1 MRILFSLLIVL
12 LFSTLVGCAS
22 SGGDSRKLEQALY
35 TYQSALRWSDIPGA
49 IAFVDPALR
58 EELALK
64 DIEARRWEQYQV
76 TGYYVQSSEMGED
89 EVKQVVELRLVN
101 RHTQVE
107 RSVIDRQVWR
117 WDRSAKAWWL
127 TTALPTLAR

>member
-1 MRILFSLLIVL
+1 MRTLISLMIILLLSSLA
-12 LFSTLVGCAS
+12 GCAS
-22 SGGDSRKLEQALY
+22 SGGESRKLEQALY
-35 TYQSALRWSDIPGA
+35 AYQSALRWSDIPGA
-49 IAFVDPALR
+49 IAFVDPSLR

-76 TGYYVQSSEMGED
+76 TGYYVQSSEMGE
-89 EVKQVVELRLVN
+89 EELKQVVELRLVN

-117 WDRSAKAWWL
+117 WDSSAKAWWL
-127 TTALPTLAR
+127 TTPLPTLAR